1 MADERGVGQGTDH
14 ALQGGEVGPE
24 GAGVVHV
31 NKDGPAELAAQPVYC
46 HVPGM
51 VDGQSDLVLTEA
63 LDDTGVAQGVE
74 AFNRIG
80 TERIDVAEGD
90 GLVRAGLVRL

>member
-1 MADERGVGQGTDH
+1 
-14 ALQGGEVGPE
+14 
-24 GAGVVHV
+24 
-31 NKDGPAELAAQPVYC
+31 
-46 HVPGM
+46 M
-51 VDGQSDLVLTEA
+51 VDWQPDLVLTEA

-90 GLVRAGLVRL
+90 GLVRASLVRL